1 MLVHDAQIA
10 WKRKRIWIPTHLW
23 SGTPPTQT
31 LAVAGSGFYGLK
43 LTAAAGTATEGVMRV
58 PMDADPTKPLGF
70 RLAFVGNTAASTV
83 TSYSWIMLMSRLDP
97 GSAIGGATTG
107 ALSTPWTLA
116 QAAPASGSRD
126 TIQWTSRGIKNEG
139 WATKAQL
146 FAGCWF
152 KFNVQLSAVGGTID
166 ASNFVTALGLEVDY
180 CPMKTRYPGMANDAP
195 LDNIVYT

>member
-1 MLVHDAQIA
+1 MPLVSDRQLA
-10 WKRKRIWIPTHLW
+10 WKRRKGWIPTSAF

-43 LTAAAGTATEGVMRV
+43 LTAAAGTATEGVMQV
-58 PMDADPTKPLGF
+58 PQNADPNFDLGF

-83 TSYSWIMLMSRLDP
+83 TSYSWIMLMRRLDP

-107 ALSTPWTLA
+107 ALDTPWTLA

-126 TIQWTSRGIKNEG
+126 TIQWTSRGIKNKG

-166 ASNFVTALGLEVDY
+166 ASNFVTILGLEMDY
-180 CPMKTRYPGMANDAP
+180 MPMETRYPHSEVDGP
-195 LDNIVYT
+195 LDDSVG

>member
-1 MLVHDAQIA
+1 MAVVTDMTIA
-10 WKRKRIWIPTHLW
+10 WKRRKIWLPSHLW

-43 LTAAAGTATEGVMRV
+43 LTAAAGTATEGVMQV
-58 PMDADPTKPLGF
+58 PQNADPNFPLGF
-70 RLAFVGNTAASTV
+70 RLAFVGNTTASTV
-83 TSYSWIMLMSRLDP
+83 TSYSWIMLLSRLDP

-126 TIQWTSRGIKNEG
+126 TIQWTSRGLKAAG
-139 WATKAQL
+139 WATRAQIHL
-146 FAGCWF
+146 GCWF

-166 ASNFVTALGLEVDY
+166 ASNFVTALGLEIDFT
-180 CPMKTRYPGMANDAP
+180 PMETKYPHSQQDAP
-195 LDNIVYT
+195 LDDTVA